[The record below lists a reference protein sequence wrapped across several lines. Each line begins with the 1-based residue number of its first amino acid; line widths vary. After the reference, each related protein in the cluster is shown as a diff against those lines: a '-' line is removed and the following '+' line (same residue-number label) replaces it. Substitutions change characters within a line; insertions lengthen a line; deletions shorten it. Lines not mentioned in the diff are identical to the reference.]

1 MLNMQKELR
10 VAMLFISLQIQ
21 LFFAEFSSSLFNY
34 ILKQEQCVYLCLI
47 T

>member
-10 VAMLFISLQIQ
+10 VAMLFILLQIQ
-21 LFFAEFSSSLFNY
+21 SFFAEFSSLLNY
-34 ILKQEQCVYLCLI
+34 ILKQEQCLYLCLI